1 MAVSYDD
8 IMRLFSAVDVSEQAP
23 HAALE
28 RLGLA
33 MASEPETV

>member
-8 IMRLFSAVDVSEQAP
+8 IVRLFSAVDVSEQAP
-23 HAALE
+23 AEALE

-33 MASEPETV
+33 LSNEDSLT